1 MGDRGAVDY
10 TLHEMTTGTPPDLQ
24 QAKAF
29 YDREFADAN
38 YTPVAA
44 HASGYPQLEAMV
56 REHGLVENGR
66 CIEIGCGRG
75 VYQDLVRNYVGTD
88 ISDTAG
94 KNIRKTFQQCS
105 ATELPFQDG
114 EFDGAWS
121 IWVFEHVPNPEKAM
135 EEVRRVLKPGGVLFF
150 APAWQCRPWAAD
162 GYPVRPYSDFG
173 LGGKMYKAL
182 IPLRNSVLWRSLF
195 MFPRRVLRLLAWKLG
210 RGATKFRC
218 KTIRANYEKFWMAD
232 SDAVNSMDAY
242 EAILWFKSRGDEILY
257 PATPAR
263 QFLIRNGHVI
273 VRIRK

>member
-1 MGDRGAVDY
+1 MSSGN
-10 TLHEMTTGTPPDLQ
+10 TPDLQ

-38 YTPVAA
+38 YTPIGA
-44 HASGYPQLEAMV
+44 HAAGYPELEAMV
-56 REHGLVENGR
+56 REHGLAEHGR

-75 VYQDLVRNYVGTD
+75 VYQDLVRHYVGTD

-94 KNIRKTFQQCS
+94 KNIRKVFKQCS

-135 EEVRRVLKPGGVLFF
+135 EEVRRVLKPGGLLFF

-173 LGGKMYKAL
+173 LGGKIYKAM

-195 MFPRRVLRLLAWKLG
+195 MFPRRAFRLLAWKL
-210 RGATKFRC
+210 RGGPMRFRFR
-218 KTIRANYEKFWMAD
+218 TIRANYEKFWMAD

-242 EAILWFKSRGDEILY
+242 EAILWFKSRGDEILH
-257 PATPAR
+257 PPTPLR
-263 QFLIRNGHVI
+263 QFLIRNGHII
-273 VRIRK
+273 VRVRR